1 LEGRQ
6 RPFPDVTH
14 DLTGSDLRGGV
25 TPALALHPPRNV
37 KLQAILLDIDGT
49 LIDSNDQHTD
59 CWVEAFARFDQS
71 VEWDVIRG
79 QIGKGGDLLVPDVLQ
94 AREMR
99 SFGEELKKY
108 RGELWKEKYM
118 RTVQPFRGAVDA
130 IRALH
135 ELGIKLALASSSN
148 PEEVEYYVELLG
160 VGDLLEGTTSKED
173 AEFSKPSPEIFRAA
187 LERVKSDPAR
197 TLAVGDTPYD
207 ILAAHRTPVPIAAVL
222 CGGFPRESLAKAELL
237 FDDVPAMVKEL
248 SCKELNRIDEYFRE

>member
-1 LEGRQ
+1 
-6 RPFPDVTH
+6 
-14 DLTGSDLRGGV
+14 
-25 TPALALHPPRNV
+25 V

-49 LIDSNDQHTD
+49 LIDSNDKHTD
-59 CWVEAFARFDQS
+59 CWVEAFAHFGKS
-71 VEWDVIRG
+71 VEWKFIRE
-79 QIGKGGDLLVPDVLQ
+79 QIGKGGDLLVPDTLN

-99 SFGEELKKY
+99 TFGEKLKKF

-118 RTVQPFRGAVDA
+118 RTVEPFPGAVDA
-130 IRALH
+130 IRELH
-135 ELGIKLALASSSN
+135 ARDIKLAFASSSN
-148 PEEVEYYVELLG
+148 PDEVEYYVDLLG

-222 CGGFPRESLAKAELL
+222 CGGFPRESLAKAEFL
-237 FDDVPAMVKEL
+237 FDNVPAIVKEL
-248 SCKELNRIDEYFRE
+248 SSIKEPNRIDEYFRE